1 MFRKCL
7 ALLPILAITG
17 CDIDFR
23 PIFGID
29 TNAPTSGKAL
39 LKQFESEQELRDY
52 IRDQSQAMSRG
63 GFGGGFI
70 GDSDDS
76 LGLPVS
82 GPEPAPTANDAAGG
96 DDSGQLDG
104 GSSTQNESSGD
115 PSDPQFSQT
124 TEQEEGVQEAD
135 VLKTDGSFIYVM
147 SEGVLRIVQA
157 DPTQLAEL
165 GSVELNGY
173 GSDLYL
179 RGDRA
184 VAITSPN
191 AFAVRTAQVGTD
203 IAFPSPEFFQP
214 QTEVTV
220 IDIADRSNPRVL
232 SRSRMDGS
240 IHASRMIDDR
250 LYLVIYNFPNNFIPE
265 FDEAPLED
273 ILPDIAIQTGDD
285 QPTTRTLAG
294 ATDHYRPVDADGF
307 GFTTV
312 VSMDIHDP
320 TGYDAQ
326 TIVAEPSNV
335 YASTEALYLTNS
347 EFKFDGSFRESTS
360 IYKFDFTE
368 SGVILAAG
376 GQVPGRVLNQYSM
389 GEYQGFLR
397 LATTDRR
404 DSFTGSRTA
413 NNVYVLEQI
422 EDRLE
427 QAGSVEGLAPGES
440 IFSARFI
447 GDRGYLVTFEQIDP
461 LFTLDLSDPRNPKA
475 VGELKVPGFSTFIV
489 PMGDDHLLTIG
500 RDTSDDFG
508 FVRSE
513 GVRLSIFD
521 VSDFANPQLAH
532 FETIGTN
539 GGSSEALY
547 NAKAFTYFAAG
558 DLVAFPM
565 DIYDFGDPFFGPID
579 IIQIDEDP
587 SGADGTAASD
597 GAAPPDEGEIDGV
610 APDADF
616 APQPVDQFTGL
627 YVYRVTPDAGFDFLG
642 RISTQPAG
650 AAGDRFFPAFTRGV
664 FINDMVYTV
673 TSLSVQTASL
683 SDITNPVARVQFPLP
698 EFDEPFPIPVDAPGA
713 PTSGGG
719 VDDSG
724 GTSSASSGGGST
736 GSSQGAAPDTGDAP

>member
-7 ALLPILAITG
+7 ALLPIIAISG
-17 CDIDFR
+17 CDIDLR

-29 TNAPTSGKAL
+29 TNVPTSGKAL

-52 IRDQSQAMSRG
+52 IREQEQNRFRG
-63 GFGGGFI
+63 GNGGPIFF
-70 GDSDDS
+70 DDADGMVS
-76 LGLPVS
+76 LPVA
-82 GPEPAPTANDAAGG
+82 GPEPAPTNDAAGG
-96 DDSGQLDG
+96 DGAEGGNTGAPDG
-104 GSSTQNESSGD
+104 TDN
-115 PSDPQFSQT
+115 PQYSQT

-135 VLKTDGSFIYVM
+135 VLKTDGAFIYVV
-147 SEGVLRIVQA
+147 SEGALRIVRA
-157 DPTQLAEL
+157 DPQQFAEVS
-165 GSVELNGY
+165 SVELG
-173 GSDLYL
+173 GRGRDMYL
-179 RGDRA
+179 VGDRA
-184 VAITSPN
+184 VIITDPDLVPLPTGPAEDEL
-191 AFAVRTAQVGTD
+191 AFVPPQ
-203 IAFPSPEFFQP
+203 FFLP
-214 QTEVTV
+214 QTEVIV
-220 IDIADRSNPRVL
+220 IDIADRSDPQLL
-232 SRSRMDGS
+232 SRSRMDGLV
-240 IHASRMIDDR
+240 HTSRMIDDR
-250 LYLVIYNFPNNFIPE
+250 LYVVLFNLPLDYVPE
-265 FDEAPLED
+265 FDQATLDD
-273 ILPDIAIQTGDD
+273 ILPDIAIQSGDA
-285 QPTTRTLAG
+285 QPVTRRLAEV
-294 ATDHYRPVDADGF
+294 TDHFRPVDADGF

-312 VSMDIHDP
+312 VSMDIENP
-320 TGYDAQ
+320 TGYEAK
-326 TIVAEPSNV
+326 TIVAQPSNV

-347 EFKFDGSFRESTS
+347 EFKFDGTFRESTS
-360 IYKFDFTE
+360 IYKFDFTDT
-368 SGVILAAG
+368 GVSLAAG

-413 NNVYVLEQI
+413 NNVYVMEQV

-475 VGELKVPGFSTFIV
+475 VGELKVPGFSTFIL
-489 PMGDDHLLTIG
+489 PMGEDHLLTIG

-565 DIYDFGDPFFGPID
+565 DIYDYGNPSFGPID
-579 IIQIDEDP
+579 IDIIADDGVSSDEPMDDGTDEAP
-587 SGADGTAASD
+587 PADG
-597 GAAPPDEGEIDGV
+597 V
-610 APDADF
+610 DF
-616 APQPVDQFTGL
+616 APQPVDQFNGL
-627 YVYRVTPDAGFDFLG
+627 YVYRVTADSGFVFLG
-642 RISTQPAG
+642 RISTQPT
-650 AAGDRFFPAFTRGV
+650 GDEFDYYYPAFTRGV

-673 TSLSVQTASL
+673 TSLSVQAASL
-683 SDITNPVARVQFPLP
+683 DDLSSPVARVQFPLP
-698 EFDEPFPIPVDAPGA
+698 EYNDPFPIPVDAPGS
-713 PTSGGG
+713 PTGGG

-724 GTSSASSGGGST
+724 GTSSGSSGGGSA
-736 GSSQGAAPDTGDAP
+736 GSSQGSTPGAGDAP

>member
-29 TNAPTSGKAL
+29 TNVPTSGKAL
-39 LKQFESEQELRDY
+39 LKQFESEQELSNY
-52 IRDQSQAMSRG
+52 IREQEQNRFRG
-63 GFGGGFI
+63 GIDGPVFFEDADG
-70 GDSDDS
+70 
-76 LGLPVS
+76 LGSLPVA
-82 GPEPAPTANDAAGG
+82 GPEPAPTSDA
-96 DDSGQLDG
+96 DG
-104 GSSTQNESSGD
+104 GNGADGGNSGAPD
-115 PSDPQFSQT
+115 GTDNPQFSQT

-135 VLKTDGSFIYVM
+135 VLKTDGAFIYVV
-147 SEGVLRIVQA
+147 SEGALRIVRA
-157 DPTQLAEL
+157 DPQQLAEVS
-165 GSVELNGY
+165 SVELG
-173 GSDLYL
+173 GRGRDMYL
-179 RGDRA
+179 VGDRA
-184 VAITSPN
+184 VVITDPDLVPLPTGPAEDEL
-191 AFAVRTAQVGTD
+191 AFV
-203 IAFPSPEFFQP
+203 PPEFFLP
-214 QTEVTV
+214 QTEVIV
-220 IDIADRSNPRVL
+220 IDIADRSNPEIL
-232 SRSRMDGS
+232 SRSRMDGLV
-240 IHASRMIDDR
+240 HTSRMIDDR
-250 LYLVIYNFPNNFIPE
+250 LYLVVFNLPLDYVPE
-265 FDEAPLED
+265 FDQATLDD
-273 ILPDIAIQTGDD
+273 ILPDIAIQSGDA
-285 QPTTRTLAG
+285 QPVTRRLAEV
-294 ATDHYRPVDADGF
+294 TDHFRPVEADGF

-312 VSMDIHDP
+312 VSMDIENP
-320 TGYDAQ
+320 TGYEAK
-326 TIVAEPSNV
+326 TIVAQPSNV

-368 SGVILAAG
+368 TGVSLAAG

-413 NNVYVLEQI
+413 NNVYVMEQI

-475 VGELKVPGFSTFIV
+475 VGELKVPGFSTFIL
-489 PMGDDHLLTIG
+489 PMGEDHLLTIG

-508 FVRSE
+508 FVRTE

-579 IIQIDEDP
+579 IIQIDEDQ

-597 GAAPPDEGEIDGV
+597 DAAPPDDGEIDGV

-616 APQPVDQFTGL
+616 APQPVDLFTGL
-627 YVYRVTPDAGFDFLG
+627 YVYRVTADAGFDFLG
-642 RISTQPAG
+642 RISTQPTG
-650 AAGDRFFPAFTRGV
+650 AAADRFFPAFTRGV

-683 SDITNPVARVQFPLP
+683 SDISNPVARVQFPPP

-713 PTSGGG
+713 PIGGG

-736 GSSQGAAPDTGDAP
+736 VSSQGSTPDAEDAP